1 MNRRA
6 SDEHTA
12 QGAGDGHKAMLEES
26 REKARETGR
35 EAANIGREQLQ
46 AGAGRAAEGV
56 GDFADAVGSAAS
68 RLSELQHEGLADY
81 ANKLSSQL
89 SEVSSRL
96 RDKNV
101 DELAGDVRR
110 LAERNP
116 ALFLLGSVAIG
127 IGLSRFAKAS
137 REQRSLDGA
146 GGEAQWSG
154 REGTT
159 SAAVTSDPTIADYTS
174 RDRVLSDSAS
184 DRPSPDATGRPT
196 TPDSSGGTG
205 L

>member
-6 SDEHTA
+6 SDDSHTT
-12 QGAGDGHKAMLEES
+12 GAGSESQAMLEEG
-26 REKARETGR
+26 RQQAREAGR

-46 AGAGRAAEGV
+46 AGAGRAADGV
-56 GDFADAVGSAAS
+56 GDFAEALGSAAT
-68 RLSELQHEGLADY
+68 RLNELHHEGLADY
-81 ANKLSSQL
+81 ANRLSSQL
-89 SEVSSRL
+89 SDVSGRL

-137 REQRSLDGA
+137 REKRRADGA
-146 GGEAQWSG
+146 GGEMRWSESRTAG
-154 REGTT
+154 EP
-159 SAAVTSDPTIADYTS
+159 AMADYTT
-174 RDRVLSDSAS
+174 RERVFADGATE
-184 DRPSPDATGRPT
+184 RPSTGRSERPT
-196 TPDSSGGTG
+196 TPDSTGGTG

>member
-6 SDEHTA
+6 SDDSHTT
-12 QGAGDGHKAMLEES
+12 GAGGESKAMLEEG
-26 REKARETGR
+26 KQQAREASR

-46 AGAGRAAEGV
+46 AGAGRAADGV
-56 GDFADAVGSAAS
+56 GDFAEALGSAAN
-68 RLSELQHEGLADY
+68 RLSELHHEGLADY
-81 ANKLSSQL
+81 ANRLSSQL
-89 SEVSSRL
+89 SDVSSRL

-137 REQRSLDGA
+137 REKRLTDGV
-146 GGEAQWSG
+146 GGEMQWSDSQTSG
-154 REGTT
+154 EPTMADDTARERVFADGVTDLPSTAPSGT
-159 SAAVTSDPTIADYTS
+159 
-174 RDRVLSDSAS
+174 
-184 DRPSPDATGRPT
+184 PT
-196 TPDSSGGTG
+196 TPDSTGGTG

>member
-12 QGAGDGHKAMLEES
+12 QGAGDGRKAMLDEG
-26 REKARETGR
+26 REKVRETGR
-35 EAANIGREQLQ
+35 EAADIGREQLQ

-56 GDFADAVGSAAS
+56 GDFAEAVGSAAS

-81 ANKLSSQL
+81 ANRLSSQL
-89 SEVSSRL
+89 SDVSGRL
-96 RDKNV
+96 RDKSV
-101 DELAGDVRR
+101 DELADDLRR

-137 REQRSLDGA
+137 
-146 GGEAQWSG
+146 
-154 REGTT
+154 
-159 SAAVTSDPTIADYTS
+159 SDRR
-174 RDRVLSDSAS
+174 RDRKSVV
-184 DRPSPDATGRPT
+184 
-196 TPDSSGGTG
+196 
-205 L
+205 

>member
-6 SDEHTA
+6 SDQSHTS
-12 QGAGDGHKAMLEES
+12 GAESRPQAMLDEG
-26 REKARETGR
+26 RQQAREAGR

-56 GDFADAVGSAAS
+56 GDFAEAIGSAAN
-68 RLSELQHEGLADY
+68 RLSELHHEGLADY
-81 ANKLSSQL
+81 ANRLSSQL
-89 SEVSSRL
+89 NQVSDRL
-96 RDKNV
+96 RSKNV

-137 REQRSLDGA
+137 REQSLMDGA
-146 GGEAQWSG
+146 GGEAEWSRRSTAG
-154 REGTT
+154 EA
-159 SAAVTSDPTIADYTS
+159 SMADYTG
-174 RDRVLSDSAS
+174 RDRVYTDGAAE
-184 DRPSPDATGRPT
+184 RPSTDPDASGRPT
-196 TPDSSGGTG
+196 TPDSTGGTG

>member
-6 SDEHTA
+6 SDDSHTTSTGS
-12 QGAGDGHKAMLEES
+12 QSKAMLEEG
-26 REKARETGR
+26 RQQAREAGR

-46 AGAGRAAEGV
+46 AGAGRAADGV
-56 GDFADAVGSAAS
+56 GDFAEALGSAAT
-68 RLSELQHEGLADY
+68 RLSELHHEGLADY
-81 ANKLSSQL
+81 TNRLSSQL

-116 ALFLLGSVAIG
+116 ALFLLGAVAIG

-137 REQRSLDGA
+137 REKRSVDGVGGEMRWSDESPTAGEPTMTDYTASERVFADGA
-146 GGEAQWSG
+146 TE
-154 REGTT
+154 
-159 SAAVTSDPTIADYTS
+159 
-174 RDRVLSDSAS
+174 
-184 DRPSPDATGRPT
+184 RPSTGPSGRPT
-196 TPDSSGGTG
+196 TPDSTGGTG

>member
-6 SDEHTA
+6 SDQSHTS
-12 QGAGDGHKAMLEES
+12 GAESRPQAMLDEG
-26 REKARETGR
+26 RQQAREAGR
-35 EAANIGREQLQ
+35 EAASIGREQLQ

-56 GDFADAVGSAAS
+56 GDFAEAIGSAAN
-68 RLSELQHEGLADY
+68 RLSELHHEGLADY
-81 ANKLSSQL
+81 ANRLSSQL
-89 SEVSSRL
+89 NEVSDRL
-96 RDKNV
+96 RSKNV

-137 REQRSLDGA
+137 SEQRRTDGA
-146 GGEAQWSG
+146 GDADWS
-154 REGTT
+154 RRSTT
-159 SAAVTSDPTIADYTS
+159 GDATMADYTS
-174 RDRVLSDSAS
+174 RDRVFADEATEHSSESDDAEVSGN
-184 DRPSPDATGRPT
+184 RPA
-196 TPDSSGGTG
+196 TPDSTGGTG

>member
-12 QGAGDGHKAMLEES
+12 Q
-26 REKARETGR
+26 EKVRETGR

-46 AGAGRAAEGV
+46 AGAGRAADGV
-56 GDFADAVGSAAS
+56 GDFAEAVGSAAS

-81 ANKLSSQL
+81 ANKLSAQL

-137 REQRSLDGA
+137 AERRSMDDA
-146 GGEAQWSG
+146 GGETEWSE
-154 REGTT
+154 REGST
-159 SAAVTSDPTIADYTS
+159 AAAATSDPTIADYTS
-174 RDRVLSDSAS
+174 RERVLSEGAA
-184 DRPSPDATGRPT
+184 DRPLSRPSGRPN